1 MKKDKRILAEKH
13 TETKH
18 YIAISTRDPG
28 AIIDFENRGYTLI
41 QVNWNSAILYKN
53 L

>member
-1 MKKDKRILAEKH
+1 MKKDKRILAEKY

-18 YIAISTRDPG
+18 YISISTHEAG
-28 AIIDFENRGYTLI
+28 AIIDYENRGYQLI
-41 QVNWNSAILYKN
+41 QVNWNNAILYKN